1 MHYNRLVYS
10 TMSCFSTK
18 NYGQRLTIFVGGIC
32 TSISEDLL
40 LSYFSQFGQIHWITF
55 QPRGHGFKRSAN
67 EGVSGKQ
74 PHRGC
79 GLLKMNNEQGFD
91 AVLERKIHHFQNSTM
106 ECRPAFSAGDRK
118 RLNQQIAKEGRKV
131 FVGGLP
137 QSIEKHTL
145 YEFFSRIVEIED
157 ITLIKKEGREHS
169 FCFLFLRGKGTG
181 KVLYGNEYIIQ
192 EGVKVRCQEPLT
204 QQQITEQKQEE
215 LAAEQQLSQ
224 NQPRNLYKQGV
235 DAVQQASTGDTST
248 NFAAHAIQASRAM
261 VSEQLDHRPQ
271 NLRFRK
277 NRLQRPYF
285 SNPLLRDSKLA
296 SEIRQHRCKH
306 RASPISTI
314 CRPLDHAIHKLKSK
328 CQVTGCLQ
336 KIFNQNPERNH
347 DDRQLMLSAE
357 IDECAM
363 VNPGSTLKKS
373 SIGSSEEV
381 QEQNKKMYRHS
392 DFYQSLKEKH
402 RSLRVCGIKH
412 YTPFCF

>member
-67 EGVSGKQ
+67 EGVSEKQ

-91 AVLERKIHHFQNSTM
+91 AVLQRKIHHFQNSTM
-106 ECRPAFSAGDRK
+106 ECRPALSAGDRK

-157 ITLIKKEGREHS
+157 ITLIKKEDREHS

-215 LAAEQQLSQ
+215 LAAEQKLSY
-224 NQPRNLYKQGV
+224 NKNRITYKQGV
-235 DAVQQASTGDTST
+235 DAVQQDSTGNTST
-248 NFAAHAIQASRAM
+248 NFAAHAIQAGRAM

-271 NLRFRK
+271 NVRFRR
-277 NRLQRPYF
+277 NRLQRP
-285 SNPLLRDSKLA
+285 LA
-296 SEIRQHRCKH
+296 RRVSIRSR
-306 RASPISTI
+306 RSG
-314 CRPLDHAIHKLKSK
+314 L
-328 CQVTGCLQ
+328 TGCKAESRRWESQASDRSGLPHETFVDSQVGGCLHRPSPAHDGILQ
-336 KIFNQNPERNH
+336 ASDSHI
-347 DDRQLMLSAE
+347 DSSADLSEAADVQV
-357 IDECAM
+357 DE
-363 VNPGSTLKKS
+363 
-373 SIGSSEEV
+373 
-381 QEQNKKMYRHS
+381 MYRYS
-392 DFYQSLKEKH
+392 CLYRSFKLKH
-402 RSLRVCGIKH
+402 RSLGFNAVKH

>member
-1 MHYNRLVYS
+1 MNR
-10 TMSCFSTK
+10 FSTK
-18 NYGQRLTIFVGGIC
+18 NYGQRLSIFVGGIGK
-32 TSISEDLL
+32 SISEDMLR
-40 LSYFSQFGQIHWITF
+40 SYFSKFGQVEWVSMQHGRHKLRKSTF
-55 QPRGHGFKRSAN
+55 
-67 EGVSGKQ
+67 EGEAENQS
-74 PHRGC
+74 HRGC
-79 GLLKMNNEQGFD
+79 GIVQMEDEEGFS
-91 AVLERKIHHFQNSTM
+91 AALNKKIHHFQNTTI
-106 ECRPAFSAGDRK
+106 ECRPALSAGDRK
-118 RLNQQIAKEGRKV
+118 RLNQKIAKEGRKV

-137 QSIEKHTL
+137 QSIEKQTL

-157 ITLIKKEGREHS
+157 ITLIKKEDREHS

-192 EGVKVRCQEPLT
+192 ESVKVRCQEPLT

-224 NQPRNLYKQGV
+224 NQHRNMYKQGV
-235 DAVQQASTGDTST
+235 DAVQQVSTGYSPT

-285 SNPLLRDSKLA
+285 INPPLRDSKLA
-296 SEIRQHRCKH
+296 IEIRQHECKH

-314 CRPLDHAIHKLKSK
+314 CRPLDHAIHKLESK
-328 CQVTGCLQ
+328 CQVTGCLR
-336 KIFNQNPERNH
+336 KIFNQNPERIH

-357 IDECAM
+357 NDECAM
-363 VNPGSTLKKS
+363 GNPGSTLKKS

-381 QEQNKKMYRHS
+381 QEENNKIYRHS
-392 DFYQSLKEKH
+392 YFYQSLKEKH
-402 RSLRVCGIKH
+402 RSLRVCAIKH